1 MCDKFTQE
9 LSFSNGWNEEVQA
22 MAALGRFLFWQKQW
36 LTVRLWTNHSIFL
49 GFSQQ
54 NYKIIKRQKKKSI
67 KSSDFTEKQIIL
79 WAQLVNKWQKQ
90 QDETW
95 V

>member
-1 MCDKFTQE
+1 
-9 LSFSNGWNEEVQA
+9 

-36 LTVRLWTNHSIFL
+36 LTVWPWTNRSIFL
-49 GFSQQ
+49 RFSQQ
-54 NYKIIKRQKKKSI
+54 NYKIIKRQKKKKNI
-67 KSSDFTEKQIIL
+67 KSPDFTEKQILL
-79 WAQLVNKWQKQ
+79 WAQLVNKLQKQ

>member
-1 MCDKFTQE
+1 MQTI
-9 LSFSNGWNEEVQA
+9 
-22 MAALGRFLFWQKQW
+22 AALGRFLFWQKQW
-36 LTVRLWTNHSIFL
+36 VTVWPRTSRSIFL
-49 GFSQQ
+49 CFSQQ
-54 NYKIIKRQKKKSI
+54 NYKIIKRQKKKNP
-67 KSSDFTEKQIIL
+67 QILLKNKFFL